1 MRSVITQH
9 GGKSQLVVWPHAEV
23 NNLFSP
29 ILRVCCASV
38 LSSISSIYWCSPI
51 LVLFYCCS
59 HFLTE
64 RCGNYIGGCQN
75 ADQLPPWLFGPSYGG
90 QGKKLAGLPAR
101 LPIPLLRRLADGLV
115 LWGRVQTPGA
125 CQQQMSLWH
134 SPRTSGMTQL
144 FPQGSGGC
152 DPLTTVPLLP
162 HSWGEEHRV
171 DVLAQ
176 CSALSQWRQRLKPD
190 GLMVLLTQH
199 FI

>member
-101 LPIPLLRRLADGLV
+101 LSIPLLMF
-115 LWGRVQTPGA
+115 WGRVQSPGA

-134 SPRTSGMTQL
+134 CPGLLTWLG
-144 FPQGSGGC
+144 FIPQGAGGC
-152 DPLTTVPLLP
+152 DLLTTVPWLP
-162 HSWGEEHRV
+162 HSWEEHRV
-171 DVLAQ
+171 YVRDNAV
-176 CSALSQWRQRLKPD
+176 
-190 GLMVLLTQH
+190 H
-199 FI
+199 